1 MPDTN
6 RLVTFV
12 FMIIL
17 CTSWF
22 GCTGTEEEDNSSQP
36 VTTVILIRHV
46 ERDNFFIVTPAGHER
61 AKALK
66 EAVSDKN
73 IAAIYSPELERDLD
87 TVRPLADY
95 LNIEITLIP
104 RLSEKTIDKI
114 VSDILSRHRGE
125 TALIVGNGSGN
136 LRALHQR
143 LGGKGEGPYQYGEM
157 FLYTIPDHGPVE
169 VKKLRYGL

>member
-1 MPDTN
+1 MYRPQYLSKLL
-6 RLVTFV
+6 LV
-12 FMIIL
+12 IL
-17 CTSWF
+17 YCLFWF
-22 GCTGTEEEDNSSQP
+22 GCAGTENNNQVRP
-36 VTTVILIRHV
+36 VATVILIRHV
-46 ERDNFFIVTPAGHER
+46 ERDNFFIVTPVGHER

-66 EAVSDKN
+66 EAVSDRN
-73 IAAIYSPELERDLD
+73 IAAIYSPDLERNLD

-104 RLSEKTIDKI
+104 RLSEKTIDKM
-114 VSDILSRHRGE
+114 VSDILSKHRGE
-125 TALIVGNGSGN
+125 TVLIVGNGSGN

-169 VKKLRYGL
+169 VKKSRYGL